1 MRTILL
7 STALILSSTLLAQTE
22 VLLGSYPFSDGA
34 HPTAVVTFE
43 NAEADVVES
52 WYKSQLKDVSKDVSN
67 KKELRASGIRVPEVA
82 QDTMT
87 VVCKAEQAK
96 KSPRVQLHLGYR
108 VNGAWVSSTSA
119 PELVEGAKK
128 HAYTLAVR
136 YKKELLTA
144 ALEAQQKEKSRL
156 DNELADLVKEK
167 GRAEGSIE
175 KARQKGVE
183 AGQEKLQAEADLKS
197 NETTIAA
204 KSAAMGAAPSEEQA
218 KELQDL
224 IKDQGKL
231 KDKID
236 KEAKAIVDSEK
247 KLKDLE
253 QEVKD
258 NIAAQAAKQSSIEA
272 QAEKVKAAQ
281 KALEEVK

>member
-7 STALILSSTLLAQTE
+7 STALLASCTLFAQTE
-22 VLLGSYPFSDGA
+22 VLLGSFPFSDGN

-43 NAEADVVES
+43 NAEADAVES
-52 WYKSQLKDVSKDVSN
+52 WYKSQLKEASKDVSN
-67 KKELRASGIRVPEVA
+67 KKELRASGVRVPEVS
-82 QDTMT
+82 QDTITM
-87 VVCKAEQAK
+87 VCKAEQGK

-108 VNGAWVSSTSA
+108 VNGAWVSSASA

-144 ALEAQQKEKSRL
+144 ALETEKKNKLRL
-156 DNELADLVKEK
+156 ENELADLVKEK

-175 KARQKGVE
+175 KTRQKGVE

-204 KSAAMGAAPSEEQA
+204 KSAAMGAAPTEAQT

-231 KDKID
+231 KDKIE
-236 KEAKAIVDSEK
+236 KEGKAIVDGEK
-247 KLKDLE
+247 KVKDLE

-258 NIAAQAAKQSSIEA
+258 NLAAQASKRSAIEA